1 MAMPLI
7 PFSIEN
13 KNTNHGAMEDKV
25 DVVLLRVG
33 DSNNSMIAFRHTTT
47 MTKTV
52 DVTMNNASIIILRG
66 RKKKLRKKKRSMAFT
81 VYMAKFEETSGRQ
94 LNASILF
101 CE

>member
-66 RKKKLRKKKRSMAFT
+66 RKKKLRKKSALWHLLYIWQNLRKHQ
-81 VYMAKFEETSGRQ
+81 ED
-94 LNASILF
+94 N
-101 CE
+101 

>member
-1 MAMPLI
+1 MPLI

-47 MTKTV
+47 MIKTV

-66 RKKKLRKKKRSMAFT
+66 REKQLKKKALWHLMYIMQNLRKHQ
-81 VYMAKFEETSGRQ
+81 ED
-94 LNASILF
+94 N
-101 CE
+101 

>member
-52 DVTMNNASIIILRG
+52 DVTMNNASIIVLRG
-66 RKKKLRKKKRSMAFT
+66 REKQLRKKKKKLYGT
-81 VYMAKFEETSGRQ
+81 YCIYG
-94 LNASILF
+94 NI
-101 CE
+101 